1 MVEHHTLKD
10 IEKVSYEIL
19 KGSKSLDVFPTAID
33 RIVEYAEL
41 VVRTD
46 IDVSQVHE
54 GYISKAS
61 DALTRALAKL
71 RGALDR
77 THRTIYLDLSQGK
90 TKQGFVKLHEVG
102 HDVLPWQKKIHSYLE
117 DDDDTLGGHTN
128 DEFEAEA
135 NFFAS
140 ATLFQQDRFID
151 ELNKY
156 NLSIESSMLLAKR
169 FGASIHATLR
179 RYVECSKNRCALLV
193 LENISPKGTQP
204 KCNLRDKFQSKKFS
218 KTFGELLVPF
228 EFGYS
233 WDFVPLYYHG
243 RKLKTD
249 GSITITTENG
259 EADFYY
265 HFFCNTYNAFVF
277 LFPHGEWK
285 SSRTKI
291 IITDKKFQQHTTK

>member
-1 MVEHHTLKD
+1 MLEQHTQKD

-19 KGSKSLDVFPTAID
+19 KGSKSLDVFPTPINK
-33 RIVEYAEL
+33 IVEYAEL
-41 VVRTD
+41 VVRSD

-54 GYISKAS
+54 GYISKTT
-61 DALTRALAKL
+61 DALTRALSKL

-77 THRTIYLDLSQGK
+77 KQRTIYLDLSQMK

-102 HDVLPWQKKIHSYLE
+102 HDVLPWQKKIHTYLE
-117 DDDDTLGGHTN
+117 DDDDSLGGHTN
-128 DEFEAEA
+128 EEFEAEA

-156 NLSIESSMLLAKR
+156 SLSLDSSIQLSKQ

-193 LENISPKGTQP
+193 LENISAKGTVP
-204 KCNLRDKFQSKKFS
+204 KCNLRDKFQSAKFS
-218 KTFGELLVPF
+218 ATFGELVVPN
-228 EFGYS
+228 EFGYT
-233 WDFVPLYYHG
+233 WDFVPPYYHG
-243 RKLKTD
+243 KKMKID
-249 GSITITTENG
+249 GSITLTTENG
-259 EADFYY
+259 EADFNY
-265 HFFCNTYNAFVF
+265 HFFCNSYNAFVF
-277 LFPHGEWK
+277 LFPYGEKK

-291 IITDKKFQQHTTK
+291 IITDSVF